1 MTSTIDSL
9 TSNELFMSVALIL
22 KKVNKELIPASVELL
37 ETLKDN
43 LSEEFAT
50 LIDEYIQNS
59 DIPSLI
65 EDLTDLQ
72 NQIEAL
78 QR

>member
-9 TSNELFMSVALIL
+9 TTNDLFMSVALIL

-43 LSEEFAT
+43 ISKEFAT

-65 EDLTDLQ
+65 EDLSDLQ